1 MAGSNGLTRLA
12 VLFLLHGSS
21 NDTKPSNKWATLG
34 SYMTWLFAFSI
45 VGTIITYCML
55 DDKAA
60 LNSGINKAILS
71 GLESGV
77 GEEYHYLLKFFV
89 DSPMMI
95 GNSLGALIFLG
106 FSVVSFVIILIVLM
120 RSRTEIPDSI
130 VTGETNTLTFLKETT
145 RLVRSRLFFDETEGS
160 SFANSYLAGNS
171 IDAIRY
177 VYEKHKNGILLK
189 VKDLKELKDS
199 QENVELSGELLKTP
213 MQDYRNRAKLIFTNA
228 AYILSF
234 LLLVFMYGGLL
245 WVVAPA
251 WLPLV
256 VYPIYRRR
264 KHQLFGSLKPNAD
277 GRNIEDLFRGVGLQ
291 IIEEKK
297 SQGSI
302 ETSCLTDA
310 VIDQIEKEISENE
323 NKSYFRINK

>member
-12 VLFLLHGSS
+12 VLLLLHGSS
-21 NDTKPSNKWATLG
+21 NDSKPSNKWTTLG

-55 DDKAA
+55 DDNAA

-77 GEEYHYLLKFFV
+77 GEEYHILLKALV
-89 DSPMMI
+89 DNPMMI

-120 RSRTEIPDSI
+120 QSRTEIPESI
-130 VTGETNTLTFLKETT
+130 VTGETNTLAFLKETA
-145 RLVRSRLFFDETEGS
+145 RLVRSRLFFVETEGS

-177 VYEKHKNGILLK
+177 VYGKHKNGILLK
-189 VKDLKELKDS
+189 VKDLKDS
-199 QENVELSGELLKTP
+199 QENGELSGELLKIP
-213 MQDYRNRAKLIFTNA
+213 MQDYGNSAKQTFTKVAYIFT
-228 AYILSF
+228 F
-234 LLLVFMYGGLL
+234 LLLALMYGGLL
-245 WVVAPA
+245 WMVALT

-256 VYPIYRRR
+256 VYLICRSR

-277 GRNIEDLFRGVGLQ
+277 GKNIEDLFRGVGLQ
-291 IIEEKK
+291 IVEEQKT
-297 SQGSI
+297 QGSI

-310 VIDQIEKEISENE
+310 VIDQIEKEISNNE

>member
-21 NDTKPSNKWATLG
+21 NDSKPSNKWVTLG

-77 GEEYHYLLKFFV
+77 GEEHHILLKSLV

-120 RSRTEIPDSI
+120 QSRTEIPESI
-130 VTGETNTLTFLKETT
+130 VTGEANTLAFLKETA
-145 RLVRSRLFFDETEGS
+145 RLVRSRLFFVETEGS
-160 SFANSYLAGNS
+160 SFVNSYLKGNS
-171 IDAIRY
+171 IEALRC
-177 VYEKHKNGILLK
+177 VYEKHKSGILLK
-189 VKDLKELKDS
+189 VMDLKDS
-199 QENVELSGELLKTP
+199 QENGELSGGLLKTP
-213 MQDYRNRAKLIFTNA
+213 MQDYGNSAKQTFTKV
-228 AYILSF
+228 AYILTF
-234 LLLVFMYGGLL
+234 LLLALMYGGLL
-245 WVVAPA
+245 WMVALA

-256 VYPIYRRR
+256 VYLIYRSR
-264 KHQLFGSLKPNAD
+264 KHQLFGSLRPNAN
-277 GRNIEDLFRGVGLQ
+277 GKNIEDLFRGVGLQ
-291 IIEEKK
+291 IVEEQKT
-297 SQGSI
+297 QGSI

-310 VIDQIEKEISENE
+310 VIDQIEKEISNNE

>member
-12 VLFLLHGSS
+12 VLLLLHGSS
-21 NDTKPSNKWATLG
+21 NDSKPSNKWTTLG

-77 GEEYHYLLKFFV
+77 WEEYHILLKALV
-89 DSPMMI
+89 DNPMMI

-120 RSRTEIPDSI
+120 QSRTEIPESI
-130 VTGETNTLTFLKETT
+130 VTGETNTLAFLKETA
-145 RLVRSRLFFDETEGS
+145 RLVRSRLFFVETEGS

-177 VYEKHKNGILLK
+177 VYGKHKNGILLK
-189 VKDLKELKDS
+189 VKDLKDS
-199 QENVELSGELLKTP
+199 QENGELSGELLKIP
-213 MQDYRNRAKLIFTNA
+213 MQDYGNSAKQTFTKVAYIFT
-228 AYILSF
+228 F
-234 LLLVFMYGGLL
+234 LLLALMYGGLL
-245 WVVAPA
+245 WMVALT

-256 VYPIYRRR
+256 VYLICRSR

-277 GRNIEDLFRGVGLQ
+277 GKNIEDLFRGVGLQ
-291 IIEEKK
+291 IVEEQKT
-297 SQGSI
+297 QGSI

-310 VIDQIEKEISENE
+310 VIDQIEKEISNNE

>member
-1 MAGSNGLTRLA
+1 M
-12 VLFLLHGSS
+12 
-21 NDTKPSNKWATLG
+21 
-34 SYMTWLFAFSI
+34 FSI

-60 LNSGINKAILS
+60 LNSGINKAIFS

-77 GEEYHYLLKFFV
+77 GEEHHILLKSLV

-106 FSVVSFVIILIVLM
+106 FSVVSFVIILIVFM
-120 RSRTEIPDSI
+120 RLRTEMPECISA
-130 VTGETNTLTFLKETT
+130 GETNTLAFLKETA
-145 RLVRSRLFFDETEGS
+145 RQVRSRLFFVETEGS
-160 SFANSYLAGNS
+160 SFANSYLKGNCV
-171 IDAIRY
+171 DALRY

-189 VKDLKELKDS
+189 VKDSNDS
-199 QENVELSGELLKTP
+199 QENGEPSGELLKTP
-213 MQDYRNRAKLIFTNA
+213 VQDYGNRAKQTFTIV

-234 LLLVFMYGGLL
+234 LLLALMYGGLL
-245 WVVAPA
+245 WMVALA

-256 VYPIYRRR
+256 VYLIYRSR

-277 GRNIEDLFRGVGLQ
+277 GKNIEDLFRGVGLQ
-291 IIEEKK
+291 IVEEQKT
-297 SQGSI
+297 QGSI
-302 ETSCLTDA
+302 ETSCLTET
-310 VIDQIEKEISENE
+310 VIDQIEKEISNNE

>member
-12 VLFLLHGSS
+12 VLLLLHGSS
-21 NDTKPSNKWATLG
+21 NDSKPSNKWVTLG

-77 GEEYHYLLKFFV
+77 GEEHHILLKSLV

-106 FSVVSFVIILIVLM
+106 FSVVSFVIILIVLIQ
-120 RSRTEIPDSI
+120 SRTEIPESI
-130 VTGETNTLTFLKETT
+130 VTGEANTLAFLKETA
-145 RLVRSRLFFDETEGS
+145 RLVRSRLFFVETEGS
-160 SFANSYLAGNS
+160 SFVNSYLKGNS
-171 IDAIRY
+171 IEALRC
-177 VYEKHKNGILLK
+177 VYEKHKSGILLK
-189 VKDLKELKDS
+189 VKDLKDS
-199 QENVELSGELLKTP
+199 QENEELSGELLKIP
-213 MQDYRNRAKLIFTNA
+213 MQDYGNSAKQTFTKVAYIFT
-228 AYILSF
+228 F
-234 LLLVFMYGGLL
+234 LLLALMYGGLL
-245 WVVAPA
+245 WMVALA

-256 VYPIYRRR
+256 VYLIYRSR
-264 KHQLFGSLKPNAD
+264 KHQLFGSLRPNAN
-277 GRNIEDLFRGVGLQ
+277 GKNIEDLFRGVGLQ
-291 IIEEKK
+291 IVEEQKT
-297 SQGSI
+297 QGSI

-310 VIDQIEKEISENE
+310 VIDQIEKEISNNE

>member
-12 VLFLLHGSS
+12 VLLLLHGSS
-21 NDTKPSNKWATLG
+21 NDSKPSNKWTTLG

-77 GEEYHYLLKFFV
+77 GEEYHILLKALV
-89 DSPMMI
+89 DNPMMI
-95 GNSLGALIFLG
+95 GNLLGALIFLG

-120 RSRTEIPDSI
+120 QSRTEIPESI
-130 VTGETNTLTFLKETT
+130 VTGETNTLAFLKETA
-145 RLVRSRLFFDETEGS
+145 RLVRSRLFFVETEGS

-177 VYEKHKNGILLK
+177 VYGKHKNGILLK
-189 VKDLKELKDS
+189 VKDLKDS
-199 QENVELSGELLKTP
+199 QENGELSGELLKIP
-213 MQDYRNRAKLIFTNA
+213 MQDYGNSAKQTFTKVAYIFT
-228 AYILSF
+228 F
-234 LLLVFMYGGLL
+234 LLLALMYGGLL
-245 WVVAPA
+245 WMVALT

-256 VYPIYRRR
+256 VYLIYRSR

-277 GRNIEDLFRGVGLQ
+277 GKNIEDLFRGVGLQ
-291 IIEEKK
+291 IVEEQKT
-297 SQGSI
+297 QGSI

-310 VIDQIEKEISENE
+310 VIDQIEKEISNNE

>member
-12 VLFLLHGSS
+12 VLLLLHGSS
-21 NDTKPSNKWATLG
+21 NDSKPSNKWTTLG

-77 GEEYHYLLKFFV
+77 GEEYHILLKALV
-89 DSPMMI
+89 DNPMMI

-120 RSRTEIPDSI
+120 QSRTEIPESI
-130 VTGETNTLTFLKETT
+130 VTGETNTLAFLKETA
-145 RLVRSRLFFDETEGS
+145 RLVRSRLFFVETEGS

-177 VYEKHKNGILLK
+177 VYGKHKNGILLK
-189 VKDLKELKDS
+189 VKDLKDS
-199 QENVELSGELLKTP
+199 QENGELSGELLKIP
-213 MQDYRNRAKLIFTNA
+213 MQDYGNSAKQTFTKVAYIFT
-228 AYILSF
+228 F
-234 LLLVFMYGGLL
+234 LLLALMYGGLL
-245 WVVAPA
+245 WMVALT

-256 VYPIYRRR
+256 VYLICRSR

-277 GRNIEDLFRGVGLQ
+277 GKNIEDLFRGVGLQ
-291 IIEEKK
+291 IVEEQKT
-297 SQGSI
+297 QGSI

-310 VIDQIEKEISENE
+310 VIDQIEKEISNNE

>member
-21 NDTKPSNKWATLG
+21 NNSKPSNKWATLG

-45 VGTIITYCML
+45 VGTIIIYCML
-55 DDKAA
+55 DDKAV
-60 LNSGINKAILS
+60 LKNGINKAILS

-77 GEEYHYLLKFFV
+77 GDEYHYLLKLLV

-106 FSVVSFVIILIVLM
+106 FSVVSFVIILIVFM
-120 RSRTEIPDSI
+120 RLRTEIPESMSA
-130 VTGETNTLTFLKETT
+130 GETNTLAFLKDTA
-145 RLVRSRLFFDETEGS
+145 RLVRSRLFFVETAYS

-171 IDAIRY
+171 VDALRY

-189 VKDLKELKDS
+189 VKNLKDL
-199 QENVELSGELLKTP
+199 QENGELSGELLKTP
-213 MQDYRNRAKLIFTNA
+213 MQDYGNRAKQTFTKV
-228 AYILSF
+228 AYILTF
-234 LLLVFMYGGLL
+234 LLLALMYGGLL
-245 WVVAPA
+245 WMIALA

-256 VYPIYRRR
+256 VYLIYRSR

-277 GRNIEDLFRGVGLQ
+277 GKNIEDFFRGVGLQ
-291 IIEEKK
+291 IVEEQKT
-297 SQGSI
+297 QGSI

-310 VIDQIEKEISENE
+310 VVDQIEKEISENG

>member
-21 NDTKPSNKWATLG
+21 NDSKSSNKWVTLG
-34 SYMTWLFAFSI
+34 SYMTWLFMFSI

-60 LNSGINKAILS
+60 LNSGINKAIFS

-77 GEEYHYLLKFFV
+77 GEEHHILLKSLV

-106 FSVVSFVIILIVLM
+106 FSVVSFVIILIVFM
-120 RSRTEIPDSI
+120 RLRTEMPECISA
-130 VTGETNTLTFLKETT
+130 GETNTLAFLKETA
-145 RLVRSRLFFDETEGS
+145 RQVISRLFFVETEYS

-171 IDAIRY
+171 IDALRY
-177 VYEKHKNGILLK
+177 VYEKHKNGILLR
-189 VKDLKELKDS
+189 VMDLKDS
-199 QENVELSGELLKTP
+199 QKNGELSGELLKTP
-213 MQDYRNRAKLIFTNA
+213 MQDYGNRAKQTFTKV
-228 AYILSF
+228 AYILTF
-234 LLLVFMYGGLL
+234 LLLALMYGGLL
-245 WVVAPA
+245 WMVALA

-256 VYPIYRRR
+256 VYLIYRSR
-264 KHQLFGSLKPNAD
+264 KHQIFGTQKPNAD
-277 GRNIEDLFRGVGLQ
+277 GKNIEELFRGVGLQ
-291 IIEEKK
+291 IIEERK
-297 SQGSI
+297 SPGSI
-302 ETSCLTDA
+302 EASCLTDA
-310 VIDQIEKEISENE
+310 VIDQIEKEISNNE

>member
-12 VLFLLHGSS
+12 VLLLLHGSS
-21 NDTKPSNKWATLG
+21 KDSKPSNKWITLG

-45 VGTIITYCML
+45 VGTIIIYCML
-55 DDKAA
+55 DDKAV
-60 LNSGINKAILS
+60 LKNGINKAILS

-77 GEEYHYLLKFFV
+77 GEEYHILLKPLV

-120 RSRTEIPDSI
+120 QSRTEIPESI
-130 VTGETNTLTFLKETT
+130 VTGETNTLAFLKETA
-145 RLVRSRLFFDETEGS
+145 RLVRSRLFFVETEGS

-177 VYEKHKNGILLK
+177 VYGKHKNGILLK
-189 VKDLKELKDS
+189 VKDLKDS
-199 QENVELSGELLKTP
+199 QENGELSGELLKIP
-213 MQDYRNRAKLIFTNA
+213 MQDYGNRAKQTFTKVAYIFT
-228 AYILSF
+228 F
-234 LLLVFMYGGLL
+234 LLLALMYGGLL
-245 WVVAPA
+245 WMIALA

-256 VYPIYRRR
+256 VYLIYRSR

-277 GRNIEDLFRGVGLQ
+277 GKNIEDFFRGVGLQ
-291 IIEEKK
+291 IVEEQKT
-297 SQGSI
+297 QGSI

-310 VIDQIEKEISENE
+310 VVDQIEKEISNNE

>member
-12 VLFLLHGSS
+12 VLLLLHGSS
-21 NDTKPSNKWATLG
+21 KDSKPSNKWITLG

-45 VGTIITYCML
+45 VGTIIIYCML
-55 DDKAA
+55 DDKAV

-77 GEEYHYLLKFFV
+77 GEEHHILLKSLV
-89 DSPMMI
+89 DNPMMI

-120 RSRTEIPDSI
+120 QSRTEIPESI
-130 VTGETNTLTFLKETT
+130 VTGETNTLAFLKETA
-145 RLVRSRLFFDETEGS
+145 RLVRSRLFFVETEGS

-177 VYEKHKNGILLK
+177 VYGKHKNGILLK
-189 VKDLKELKDS
+189 VKDLKDS
-199 QENVELSGELLKTP
+199 QENGEFSGELLKIP
-213 MQDYRNRAKLIFTNA
+213 MQDYGNSAKQTFTKVAYIFT
-228 AYILSF
+228 F
-234 LLLVFMYGGLL
+234 LLLALMYGGLL
-245 WVVAPA
+245 WMVALT

-256 VYPIYRRR
+256 VYLICRSR

-277 GRNIEDLFRGVGLQ
+277 GKNIEDLFRGVGLQ
-291 IIEEKK
+291 IVEEQKT
-297 SQGSI
+297 QGSI

-310 VIDQIEKEISENE
+310 VIDQIEKEISNNE

>member
-12 VLFLLHGSS
+12 VLLLMHGSS
-21 NDTKPSNKWATLG
+21 NDSKPSNKWTTLG

-77 GEEYHYLLKFFV
+77 GEEYQILLKPFV

-120 RSRTEIPDSI
+120 QSRTEIPESI
-130 VTGETNTLTFLKETT
+130 VAGETNTLAFLKETA
-145 RLVRSRLFFDETEGS
+145 RLVRSRLFFVETEGS

-177 VYEKHKNGILLK
+177 VYGKHKNGLLLK
-189 VKDLKELKDS
+189 VMDLKDS
-199 QENVELSGELLKTP
+199 QENGELSGELLKIP
-213 MQDYRNRAKLIFTNA
+213 MQDYGNSAKQTFTKVAYIFT
-228 AYILSF
+228 F
-234 LLLVFMYGGLL
+234 LLLALMYGGLL
-245 WVVAPA
+245 WMVALT

-256 VYPIYRRR
+256 VYLICRSR

-277 GRNIEDLFRGVGLQ
+277 GKNIEDLFRGVGLQ
-291 IIEEKK
+291 IVEEQKT
-297 SQGSI
+297 QGSI

-310 VIDQIEKEISENE
+310 VIDQIEKEISNNE

>member
-1 MAGSNGLTRLA
+1 MAGSNGLTRLV

-21 NDTKPSNKWATLG
+21 NDSKPSNKWVTLG

-60 LNSGINKAILS
+60 LKNGINKAILRV
-71 GLESGV
+71 LESGV
-77 GEEYHYLLKFFV
+77 DEEYHYLLKALV
-89 DSPMMI
+89 DHPMMI
-95 GNSLGALIFLG
+95 SNSLGALIFLG
-106 FSVVSFVIILIVLM
+106 FSIVSFVIILVAF
-120 RSRTEIPDSI
+120 SRLETKMPKSI
-130 VTGETNTLTFLKETT
+130 STGETKTLAFLKTT
-145 RLVRSRLFFDETEGS
+145 ARLIRSRLFFFETEYS

-171 IDAIRY
+171 IDALRY
-177 VYEKHKNGILLK
+177 VYEKHKSGILLK
-189 VKDLKELKDS
+189 VKVLKDS
-199 QENVELSGELLKTP
+199 QENGESSRELLKTP
-213 MQDYRNRAKLIFTNA
+213 MQDYGNRAKQTFTKA

-245 WVVAPA
+245 WLVALT

-256 VYPIYRRR
+256 VYLIYRRR
-264 KHQLFGSLKPNAD
+264 KRQIFGSLKLDAD
-277 GRNIEDLFRGVGLQ
+277 GRNIEELFRGVGLE
-291 IIEEKK
+291 IVEEKK
-297 SQGSI
+297 TQESI

-310 VIDQIEKEISENE
+310 VIDQIGKEISENE

>member
-12 VLFLLHGSS
+12 MLFLLHESS
-21 NDTKPSNKWATLG
+21 NDSKPSNKWVTLG
-34 SYMTWLFAFSI
+34 SYMTWLFVFSI
-45 VGTIITYCML
+45 VGTIIIYCMF

-60 LNSGINKAILS
+60 LKSGINKAILN

-77 GEEYHYLLKFFV
+77 GDEYHILLKPLV

-106 FSVVSFVIILIVLM
+106 FSVVSFVIILIVFM
-120 RSRTEIPDSI
+120 RLRTEIPESMSA
-130 VTGETNTLTFLKETT
+130 GETNTLAFLKETA
-145 RLVRSRLFFDETEGS
+145 RLVRSRLFFVETEYF

-171 IDAIRY
+171 VDALRY

-189 VKDLKELKDS
+189 VKNLKDL
-199 QENVELSGELLKTP
+199 QENGELSGELLKTP
-213 MQDYRNRAKLIFTNA
+213 MQDYGNRAKQTFTKA
-228 AYILSF
+228 AYILTF
-234 LLLVFMYGGLL
+234 LLLALMYGGLL
-245 WVVAPA
+245 WMIALA

-256 VYPIYRRR
+256 VYLIYRSR
-264 KHQLFGSLKPNAD
+264 KHQLFGSLKPNAN
-277 GRNIEDLFRGVGLQ
+277 GKNIEDLFCGVGLQ
-291 IIEEKK
+291 IVEEQKT
-297 SQGSI
+297 QGSI

-310 VIDQIEKEISENE
+310 AIDQIEKEISNNE

>member
-12 VLFLLHGSS
+12 VLLLLHGSS
-21 NDTKPSNKWATLG
+21 NDSKPSNKWTTLG

-55 DDKAA
+55 DYKAA

-77 GEEYHYLLKFFV
+77 GEEYHILLKALV
-89 DSPMMI
+89 DNPMMI

-120 RSRTEIPDSI
+120 QSRTEIPESI
-130 VTGETNTLTFLKETT
+130 VAGETNTLAFLKETA
-145 RLVRSRLFFDETEGS
+145 RLVRSRLFFIETEGS

-177 VYEKHKNGILLK
+177 VYGKHKSGILLK
-189 VKDLKELKDS
+189 VMDLKDS
-199 QENVELSGELLKTP
+199 QENGELSGGLLKTP
-213 MQDYRNRAKLIFTNA
+213 MQDYGNSAKQTLTKV
-228 AYILSF
+228 AYILTF
-234 LLLVFMYGGLL
+234 LLLALMYGGLL
-245 WVVAPA
+245 WMVALA

-256 VYPIYRRR
+256 LYLIYRSR
-264 KHQLFGSLKPNAD
+264 KHQLFGSQKPNAD
-277 GRNIEDLFRGVGLQ
+277 GKNIEDFFRGVGLQ
-291 IIEEKK
+291 IVEEQKT
-297 SQGSI
+297 QGSI

-310 VIDQIEKEISENE
+310 VIDQIEKEISNNE

>member
-21 NDTKPSNKWATLG
+21 NDSKSSNKWVTLG
-34 SYMTWLFAFSI
+34 SYMTWLFMFSI

-60 LNSGINKAILS
+60 LNSGINKAIFS

-77 GEEYHYLLKFFV
+77 GEEHHILLKSLV

-106 FSVVSFVIILIVLM
+106 FSVVSFVIILIVFM
-120 RSRTEIPDSI
+120 RLRTEMPECISA
-130 VTGETNTLTFLKETT
+130 GETNTLAFLKETA
-145 RLVRSRLFFDETEGS
+145 RQVRSRLFFVETEYS

-171 IDAIRY
+171 IDALRY
-177 VYEKHKNGILLK
+177 VYEKHKNGILLR
-189 VKDLKELKDS
+189 VMDLKDS
-199 QENVELSGELLKTP
+199 QKNGELSGELLKTP
-213 MQDYRNRAKLIFTNA
+213 MQDYGNRAKQTFTKV
-228 AYILSF
+228 AYILTF
-234 LLLVFMYGGLL
+234 LLLALMYGGLL
-245 WVVAPA
+245 WMVALA

-256 VYPIYRRR
+256 VYLIYRSG
-264 KHQLFGSLKPNAD
+264 KHQLFGSLRPNAN
-277 GRNIEDLFRGVGLQ
+277 GKNIEDLFRGVGLQ
-291 IIEEKK
+291 IVEEQKT
-297 SQGSI
+297 QGSI
-302 ETSCLTDA
+302 EASCLTDA
-310 VIDQIEKEISENE
+310 VIDQIEKEISNNE

>member
-21 NDTKPSNKWATLG
+21 NDSKPSNKWATLG
-34 SYMTWLFAFSI
+34 SYMIGLFMFSV

-60 LNSGINKAILS
+60 LKSGINKVILS

-77 GEEYHYLLKFFV
+77 GDEYHILLKPLV

-106 FSVVSFVIILIVLM
+106 FSVVSFVIILIVFM
-120 RSRTEIPDSI
+120 RLRTKISESI
-130 VTGETNTLTFLKETT
+130 SVGETNTLAFLKETA
-145 RLVRSRLFFDETEGS
+145 RLVRSRLFFVETEDS
-160 SFANSYLAGNS
+160 SFANSYLKGNS

-177 VYEKHKNGILLK
+177 VYEKHKGGVLLK
-189 VKDLKELKDS
+189 VNELKNS
-199 QENVELSGELLKTP
+199 QENGELSGELLKTP
-213 MQDYRNRAKLIFTNA
+213 MQDYGNRAKQTFTKA
-228 AYILSF
+228 AYILTF
-234 LLLVFMYGGLL
+234 LLLALMYGGLL
-245 WVVAPA
+245 WMIALA

-256 VYPIYRRR
+256 MYLIYRSR

-277 GRNIEDLFRGVGLQ
+277 GTNIEDLFRGVGLQ
-291 IIEEKK
+291 IVEEQKM
-297 SQGSI
+297 QGSI

-310 VIDQIEKEISENE
+310 VVDQIEKEISNNE

>member
-21 NDTKPSNKWATLG
+21 NDSKPSNKWVTLG

-77 GEEYHYLLKFFV
+77 GEEYHILLKALV
-89 DSPMMI
+89 DNPMMI

-120 RSRTEIPDSI
+120 QSRTEIPESI
-130 VTGETNTLTFLKETT
+130 VTGEANTLAFLKETA
-145 RLVRSRLFFDETEGS
+145 RLVRSRLFFVETEGS
-160 SFANSYLAGNS
+160 SFVNSYLKGNS
-171 IDAIRY
+171 IEALRC
-177 VYEKHKNGILLK
+177 VYEKHKSGILLK
-189 VKDLKELKDS
+189 VKDLKDS
-199 QENVELSGELLKTP
+199 QENGELSGELLKTP
-213 MQDYRNRAKLIFTNA
+213 MQDYGNSAKQTFTKV
-228 AYILSF
+228 AYILTF
-234 LLLVFMYGGLL
+234 LLLALMYGGLL
-245 WVVAPA
+245 WMVALA

-256 VYPIYRRR
+256 VYLIYRNR
-264 KHQLFGSLKPNAD
+264 KHQLFGSLRPNAN
-277 GRNIEDLFRGVGLQ
+277 GKNIEDLFRGVGLQ
-291 IIEEKK
+291 IVEEQKT
-297 SQGSI
+297 QGSI

-310 VIDQIEKEISENE
+310 IIDQIEKEISNNE

>member
-1 MAGSNGLTRLA
+1 
-12 VLFLLHGSS
+12 
-21 NDTKPSNKWATLG
+21 
-34 SYMTWLFAFSI
+34 MTWLFAFSI
-45 VGTIITYCML
+45 VGTIIIYCML
-55 DDKAA
+55 DDKAV
-60 LNSGINKAILS
+60 LKNGINKAILS

-77 GEEYHYLLKFFV
+77 GEEYHILLKPLV

-106 FSVVSFVIILIVLM
+106 FSIVSFVTILIVFM
-120 RSRTEIPDSI
+120 RLRTEIPECISA
-130 VTGETNTLTFLKETT
+130 GETNTLAFLKETA
-145 RLVRSRLFFDETEGS
+145 RLVRSRLFFVETEGS

-189 VKDLKELKDS
+189 VMDLKDS
-199 QENVELSGELLKTP
+199 QENGELSGELLKIP
-213 MQDYRNRAKLIFTNA
+213 MQYYGNRAKQTFTKV
-228 AYILSF
+228 AYILTF
-234 LLLVFMYGGLL
+234 LLLALMYGGLL
-245 WVVAPA
+245 WMVALA

-256 VYPIYRRR
+256 VYLIYRSR

-277 GRNIEDLFRGVGLQ
+277 GKNIEDLFCGVGLQ
-291 IIEEKK
+291 IVEEQKT
-297 SQGSI
+297 QGSI

-310 VIDQIEKEISENE
+310 VIDQIEKEISNNE

>member
-12 VLFLLHGSS
+12 VLFLLHESS
-21 NDTKPSNKWATLG
+21 NDSKPSNKWVTLG

-45 VGTIITYCML
+45 VGTIIIYCML
-55 DDKAA
+55 DDKVV
-60 LNSGINKAILS
+60 LKSGIDKAILS

-77 GEEYHYLLKFFV
+77 GEEYHYLLKLLV

-120 RSRTEIPDSI
+120 RSRTEIPESI
-130 VTGETNTLTFLKETT
+130 VTGETNTLAFLKETAC
-145 RLVRSRLFFDETEGS
+145 LVRSRLFFIETEGS

-189 VKDLKELKDS
+189 VKDLKDS
-199 QENVELSGELLKTP
+199 QENGELSGELLKTP
-213 MQDYRNRAKLIFTNA
+213 MQDYGNRAKQTFTKV
-228 AYILSF
+228 AYILTF
-234 LLLVFMYGGLL
+234 LLLALMYGGLL
-245 WVVAPA
+245 WMIALA

-256 VYPIYRRR
+256 VYLICRSR

-277 GRNIEDLFRGVGLQ
+277 GKNIEDFFRGVGLQ
-291 IIEEKK
+291 IVEEQKT
-297 SQGSI
+297 QGSI

-310 VIDQIEKEISENE
+310 VVDQIEKEISENG

>member
-12 VLFLLHGSS
+12 VLLLMHGSS
-21 NDTKPSNKWATLG
+21 NDSKPSNKWTTLG

-77 GEEYHYLLKFFV
+77 GEEYQILLKPFV

-120 RSRTEIPDSI
+120 QSRTEIPESI
-130 VTGETNTLTFLKETT
+130 VAGETNTLAFLKETA
-145 RLVRSRLFFDETEGS
+145 RLVRSRLFFVETEGS

-177 VYEKHKNGILLK
+177 VYGKHKNGLLLK
-189 VKDLKELKDS
+189 VMDLKDS
-199 QENVELSGELLKTP
+199 QENGELSGELLKTP
-213 MQDYRNRAKLIFTNA
+213 MQDYGNSAKQTFTKV
-228 AYILSF
+228 AYILTF
-234 LLLVFMYGGLL
+234 LLLALMYGGLL
-245 WVVAPA
+245 WMVALA

-256 VYPIYRRR
+256 VYLIYRSR
-264 KHQLFGSLKPNAD
+264 KHQLFGSLRPNAN
-277 GRNIEDLFRGVGLQ
+277 GKNIEDFFRGVGLQ
-291 IIEEKK
+291 IVEEQKT
-297 SQGSI
+297 QGSI

-310 VIDQIEKEISENE
+310 VIDQIEKEISNNE

>member
-21 NDTKPSNKWATLG
+21 NDSKPSNKWVTLG

-60 LNSGINKAILS
+60 LNSGINKVILS

-77 GEEYHYLLKFFV
+77 GEEYHILLKALV
-89 DSPMMI
+89 DNPMMI

-120 RSRTEIPDSI
+120 QSRTEIPESI
-130 VTGETNTLTFLKETT
+130 AAGETNTLAFLKESA
-145 RLVRSRLFFDETEGS
+145 RLVRSRLFFVETEGS
-160 SFANSYLAGNS
+160 SFVNSYLKGNC
-171 IDAIRY
+171 IEALRC
-177 VYEKHKNGILLK
+177 VYEKHKSGILLK
-189 VKDLKELKDS
+189 VMDLKDS
-199 QENVELSGELLKTP
+199 QENGELSGGLLKTP
-213 MQDYRNRAKLIFTNA
+213 MQDYGNSAKQTFTKV
-228 AYILSF
+228 AYILTF
-234 LLLVFMYGGLL
+234 LLLALMYGGLL
-245 WVVAPA
+245 WMVALA

-256 VYPIYRRR
+256 VYLIYRSR
-264 KHQLFGSLKPNAD
+264 KHQLFGSLRPNAN
-277 GRNIEDLFRGVGLQ
+277 GKNIEDLFCGVGLQ
-291 IIEEKK
+291 IVEEQKT
-297 SQGSI
+297 QGSI

-310 VIDQIEKEISENE
+310 AIDQIEKEISNNE

>member
-21 NDTKPSNKWATLG
+21 NDSKPSNKWVTLG

-77 GEEYHYLLKFFV
+77 VEEYHYLLKLLV
-89 DSPMMI
+89 DTPMMI
-95 GNSLGALIFLG
+95 GNSLGALIFLS

-120 RSRTEIPDSI
+120 QSRTEIPECISA
-130 VTGETNTLTFLKETT
+130 GETNTLAFLKTT
-145 RLVRSRLFFDETEGS
+145 ARLIRSRLFFFETEYS

-171 IDAIRY
+171 IDALRY
-177 VYEKHKNGILLK
+177 VYEKHKSGILLK
-189 VKDLKELKDS
+189 VKVLKDS
-199 QENVELSGELLKTP
+199 QENGESSRELLKTP
-213 MQDYRNRAKLIFTNA
+213 MQDYGNRAKQTFTKA

-245 WVVAPA
+245 WLVALT

-256 VYPIYRRR
+256 VYLIYRRR
-264 KHQLFGSLKPNAD
+264 KRQIFGSLKLDAD
-277 GRNIEDLFRGVGLQ
+277 GRNIEELFRGVGLE
-291 IIEEKK
+291 IVEEKK
-297 SQGSI
+297 TQKSI

-310 VIDQIEKEISENE
+310 VIDQIGKEISNNE

>member
-1 MAGSNGLTRLA
+1 MAGSNGFTRLA
-12 VLFLLHGSS
+12 VLLLLHGSS
-21 NDTKPSNKWATLG
+21 NDSKPSNKWTTLG

-55 DDKAA
+55 DDKTA
-60 LNSGINKAILS
+60 LKNGINKAILS

-77 GEEYHYLLKFFV
+77 GEEHHILLKSLV

-120 RSRTEIPDSI
+120 RSRTEIPESI
-130 VTGETNTLTFLKETT
+130 SAGETNTLAFLKETT
-145 RLVRSRLFFDETEGS
+145 RLVRSRLFFIETEGS

-177 VYEKHKNGILLK
+177 VCEKHKNGILLK
-189 VKDLKELKDS
+189 VKDLKGS
-199 QENVELSGELLKTP
+199 QENGELSGELLKTP
-213 MQDYRNRAKLIFTNA
+213 MQDYGNRAKQTFTKV
-228 AYILSF
+228 AYILTF
-234 LLLVFMYGGLL
+234 LLLALMYGGLL
-245 WVVAPA
+245 WMVALA

-256 VYPIYRRR
+256 VYLIYRSR

-277 GRNIEDLFRGVGLQ
+277 GKNIEDFFRGVGLQ
-291 IIEEKK
+291 IVEERKT
-297 SQGSI
+297 QGSI

-310 VIDQIEKEISENE
+310 VVDQIEKEISNNE

>member
-12 VLFLLHGSS
+12 VLLLLHGSS
-21 NDTKPSNKWATLG
+21 NDSKPSNKWTTLG

-77 GEEYHYLLKFFV
+77 GEEYHILLKALV
-89 DSPMMI
+89 DNPMMI

-120 RSRTEIPDSI
+120 QSRTEIPESI
-130 VTGETNTLTFLKETT
+130 VTGETNTLAFLKETA
-145 RLVRSRLFFDETEGS
+145 RLVRSRLFFVETEGS

-171 IDAIRY
+171 IDALRY
-177 VYEKHKNGILLK
+177 VYGKHKNGILLK
-189 VKDLKELKDS
+189 VKDLKDS
-199 QENVELSGELLKTP
+199 QENGELSGELLKIP
-213 MQDYRNRAKLIFTNA
+213 MQDYGNSAKQTFTKVAYIFT
-228 AYILSF
+228 F
-234 LLLVFMYGGLL
+234 LLLALMYGGLL
-245 WVVAPA
+245 WMVALT

-256 VYPIYRRR
+256 VYLICRSR

-277 GRNIEDLFRGVGLQ
+277 GKNIEDLFRGVGLQ
-291 IIEEKK
+291 IVEEQKT
-297 SQGSI
+297 QGSI

-310 VIDQIEKEISENE
+310 VIDQIEKEISNNE

>member
-21 NDTKPSNKWATLG
+21 NDSKPSNKWTTLG

-77 GEEYHYLLKFFV
+77 GNDYHILLKTLI
-89 DSPMMI
+89 DNPMMI

-106 FSVVSFVIILIVLM
+106 FSVVSFVIILVTI
-120 RSRTEIPDSI
+120 SRLKTKIPESI
-130 VTGETNTLTFLKETT
+130 SAGETNTLAFLKETA
-145 RLVRSRLFFDETEGS
+145 RLVRSRLFFVETEYS

-171 IDAIRY
+171 IDVLRY
-177 VYEKHKNGILLK
+177 VYEKHKGGILLK
-189 VKDLKELKDS
+189 VKDSKDS
-199 QENVELSGELLKTP
+199 QENGELSGELLKTP
-213 MQDYRNRAKLIFTNA
+213 MQDYGNRAKQTFTKV
-228 AYILSF
+228 AYILTF
-234 LLLVFMYGGLL
+234 LLLALMYGGLL
-245 WVVAPA
+245 WMVALA

-256 VYPIYRRR
+256 VFQIYRSR
-264 KHQLFGSLKPNAD
+264 KHQLFGSLKPKAD
-277 GRNIEDLFRGVGLQ
+277 CRNIEDLFLGVGLE
-291 IIEEKK
+291 IVEEQKA
-297 SQGSI
+297 QGSI

-310 VIDQIEKEISENE
+310 VIDQIEKEISNNE

>member
-12 VLFLLHGSS
+12 VLFLLHGYS
-21 NDTKPSNKWATLG
+21 NDSKPSNKWVTLG

-45 VGTIITYCML
+45 VGTIIIYCML
-55 DDKAA
+55 DDKAV
-60 LNSGINKAILS
+60 LKNGINKAILS

-77 GEEYHYLLKFFV
+77 GEEHHILLKSLV

-106 FSVVSFVIILIVLM
+106 FSVVSFVIILIVFM
-120 RSRTEIPDSI
+120 RLRTEIPECISA
-130 VTGETNTLTFLKETT
+130 GETNTLAFLKETA
-145 RLVRSRLFFDETEGS
+145 RLVRSRLFFVETEGS

-189 VKDLKELKDS
+189 VMDLKDS
-199 QENVELSGELLKTP
+199 QENGELSGELLKIP
-213 MQDYRNRAKLIFTNA
+213 MQYYGNRAKQTFTKV
-228 AYILSF
+228 AYILTF
-234 LLLVFMYGGLL
+234 LLLALMYGGLL
-245 WVVAPA
+245 WMVALA

-256 VYPIYRRR
+256 VYLIYRSR

-277 GRNIEDLFRGVGLQ
+277 GKNIEDLFCGVGLQ
-291 IIEEKK
+291 IVEEQKT
-297 SQGSI
+297 QGSI
-302 ETSCLTDA
+302 EISCLTDA
-310 VIDQIEKEISENE
+310 AIDQIEKEISNNE